1 MPSTTIQ
8 RGNVSQTFL
17 MSVALTPAS
26 VATVTAAEQTFT
38 IPGLL
43 VGDQVSAVTYQT
55 GAWTNL
61 SYIASF
67 RISANNTLAITF
79 ANGTGGSLTPPAGTY
94 LVEVN
99 RSEFSPLPSNA
110 A

>member
-17 MSVALTPAS
+17 MSVSLTPAS
-26 VATVTAAEQTFT
+26 VNTVTVAEQTFT
-38 IPGLL
+38 IKGLL

-55 GAWTNL
+55 AAWTNL
-61 SYIASF
+61 TTIASF
-67 RISANNTLAITF
+67 RVAANDTLSISF

-99 RSEFSPLPSNA
+99 RSEFNPLPSNA